1 MAVAP
6 PLLALQNA
14 TLTFGGRPTFQEASV
29 AVARGE
35 RICLVGRNGSGK
47 STLLKCLAGLIELDA
62 GERFIQ
68 PGAHVAYM
76 PQEPVFEPT
85 MTIAEHVAEGLP
97 GHEQDGATRY
107 KVEAILAEVGLDP
120 DRKLVDLSG
129 GEGRRVSLARVFVA
143 EPDVVLLDEPT
154 NHLDIPAIEWLEAR
168 LVDYRGAILMI
179 SHDRAFLNRLSR
191 RVLWLDRGRLRS
203 LDKGFAAFDEW
214 SEGVL
219 AAEAAEEVRLDKKL
233 ASETIWLRQGIS
245 ARRTRNMGRL
255 RALMDLRQEK
265 AERVGIRQAKI
276 GTAAVTES
284 GGQLVV
290 EAKHIAKSFEQV
302 PPDGGSETKLIAKDF
317 STKVVR
323 GDRIGIIGANGA
335 GKSTLLKILTGD
347 LAPDAGKIRFGVN
360 LVPAYFDQHRSR
372 LDGEASVRD
381 NLTEGRGDQVF
392 VRGQPRHVNSY
403 MRDFLFEDRQA
414 LTPAKAL
421 SGGERNRLL
430 LAKVLAQ
437 TSNLLVLDE
446 PTNDLD
452 MDTLDL
458 LEEVLAD
465 YDGTLFLVSH
475 DRDFLDRLVTSV
487 IAVEGDGEVEEYV
500 GGYSD
505 YLRQRP
511 TKTEPAKAEQAKAAP
526 KATPAPAKAE
536 KPKAARLGFK
546 EQHDL
551 QRLPGVIEALGQ
563 EQTALQKA
571 LADPQLYA
579 RDRAAFER
587 ATARLD
593 ALQAEL
599 AEAEDRWLELEMKKA
614 ELG

>member
-1 MAVAP
+1 MAVQP

-14 TLTFGGRPTFQEASV
+14 TLTFGGRPTFQEVSV
-29 AVARGE
+29 AIARGE

-47 STLLKCLAGLIELDA
+47 STLLKCLAGMIELDR
-62 GERFIQ
+62 GDRFIQ

-76 PQEPVFEPT
+76 PQEPSFDPA
-85 MTIAEHVAEGLP
+85 MTIGEHVALGLP

-120 DRKLVDLSG
+120 DRKLVALSG

-168 LVDYRGAILMI
+168 LADYRGAILMI

-191 RVLWLDRGRLRS
+191 RVIWLDRGRLRS
-203 LDKGFAAFDEW
+203 LDQGFLGFDDWAER
-214 SEGVL
+214 VL

-233 ASETIWLRQGIS
+233 AAETIWMRQGIS
-245 ARRTRNMGRL
+245 ARRTRNMGRV
-255 RALMDLRQEK
+255 RALQDLRSDK
-265 AERVGIRQAKI
+265 AERVGIRQAKL
-276 GTAAVTES
+276 GTAASTET

-290 EAKHIAKSFEQV
+290 EVKGISKSFSQTL
-302 PPDGGSETKLIAKDF
+302 PDGTTATRVIAQDF
-317 STKVVR
+317 STKIVR
-323 GDRIGIIGANGA
+323 GERIGIIGANGA
-335 GKSTLLKILTGD
+335 GKSTLLKILTGEIE
-347 LAPDAGKIRFGVN
+347 PDAGKVRFGVN

-372 LDGEASVRD
+372 LDEEASVRD
-381 NLTEGRGDQVF
+381 NLTEGRGDSVF

-430 LAKVLAQ
+430 IAKVLAQ

-452 MDTLDL
+452 MDTLEL

-487 IAVEGDGEVEEYV
+487 IAVEGDGDIAEYV
-500 GGYSD
+500 GGYTD

-511 TKTEPAKAEQAKAAP
+511 AKTDPVKAA
-526 KATPAPAKAE
+526 KQAAAPARTD
-536 KPKAARLGFK
+536 KPKTARLGFK

-551 QRLPGVIEALGQ
+551 QRLPGMIEALGK
-563 EQTALQKA
+563 EQAALQQK
-571 LADPQLYA
+571 LADPKLYA
-579 RDRAAFER
+579 RDRAAFDQ
-587 ATARLD
+587 ASARLD
-593 ALQAEL
+593 ALHAEL

-614 ELG
+614 EMG

>member
-1 MAVAP
+1 MAVQP

-14 TLTFGGRPTFQEASV
+14 TLTYGGRPTFQEVSV

-47 STLLKCLAGLIELDA
+47 STLLKCLAGTIELDA
-62 GERFIQ
+62 GDRFIQ

-76 PQEPVFEPT
+76 PQEPNFDPA
-85 MTIAEHVAEGLP
+85 MTIADHVALGLP

-120 DRKLVDLSG
+120 DRKLVALSG

-168 LVDYRGAILMI
+168 LADYRGAILMI

-191 RVLWLDRGRLRS
+191 RVIWLDRGRLLS
-203 LDKGFAAFDEW
+203 LDQGFLGFDDWAER
-214 SEGVL
+214 VL
-219 AAEAAEEVRLDKKL
+219 AAEAAEEQRLDKKL
-233 ASETIWLRQGIS
+233 IAETLWMRQGIS
-245 ARRTRNMGRL
+245 ARRTRNMGRV
-255 RALMDLRQEK
+255 RALQDLRQDK
-265 AERVGIRQAKI
+265 AERVGIRQAKL
-276 GTAAVTES
+276 GTAASTET

-290 EAKHIAKSFEQV
+290 EVKNISKSFAQTL
-302 PPDGGSETKLIAKDF
+302 PDGTNATRVIAQDF
-317 STKVVR
+317 STKIVR
-323 GDRIGIIGANGA
+323 GERIGIIGANGA
-335 GKSTLLKILTGD
+335 GKSTLLKILTGEIE
-347 LAPDAGKIRFGVN
+347 PDAGKVRFGVN
-360 LVPAYFDQHRSR
+360 LVPAYFDQLRSR
-372 LDGEASVRD
+372 LDEEASVRD
-381 NLTEGRGDQVF
+381 NLTEGRGDSVF
-392 VRGQPRHVNSY
+392 VRGVPRHVNSY

-430 LAKVLAQ
+430 IAKVLAQ

-452 MDTLDL
+452 MDTLEL

-465 YDGTLFLVSH
+465 YEGTLYLVSH

-487 IAVEGDGEVEEYV
+487 IAVEGDGEIAEYV
-500 GGYSD
+500 GGYTD

-511 TKTEPAKAEQAKAAP
+511 TKLDPVKAA
-526 KATPAPAKAE
+526 KQAAAPARTD
-536 KPKAARLGFK
+536 KPKTARLGFK

-551 QRLPGVIEALGQ
+551 QRLPGVIEKLGK
-563 EQTALQKA
+563 EQAALQQT
-571 LADPQLYA
+571 LADPKLYA
-579 RDRAAFER
+579 RDRAAFDM
-587 ATARLD
+587 ASARLD
-593 ALQAEL
+593 GLHVEL

>member
-47 STLLKCLAGLIELDA
+47 STLLKCLAGMIELDA
-62 GERFIQ
+62 GDRFIQ

-76 PQEPVFEPT
+76 PQEPDFDPA
-85 MTIAEHVAEGLP
+85 MTIAEHVALGLP

-120 DRKLVDLSG
+120 DRKLTALSG

-168 LVDYRGAILMI
+168 LADYRGAILMI

-203 LDKGFAAFDEW
+203 LDKGFTAFDEW
-214 SEGVL
+214 AEGVL

-233 ASETIWLRQGIS
+233 AAETIWLRQGIS
-245 ARRTRNMGRL
+245 ARRTRNMGRV
-255 RALMDLRQEK
+255 RALLDLRKDK

-276 GTAAVTES
+276 GTAAVTET

-290 EAKHIAKSFEQV
+290 EAKHIAKSFEQAL
-302 PPDGGSETKLIAKDF
+302 PDGTSRTKVIATDF
-317 STKVVR
+317 STKIVR

-335 GKSTLLKILTGD
+335 GKSTLLKILTGEIE
-347 LAPDAGKIRFGVN
+347 PDAGKIRFGVN

-372 LDGEASVRD
+372 LDEEASVRD
-381 NLTEGRGDQVF
+381 NLTEGRGDSVF
-392 VRGQPRHVNSY
+392 VRGQPKHVNSY

-430 LAKVLAQ
+430 IAKVLAQ

-452 MDTLDL
+452 MDTLEL

-487 IAVEGDGEVEEYV
+487 IAVEGDGEVQEYV
-500 GGYSD
+500 GGYTD

-511 TKTEPAKAEQAKAAP
+511 AKAEPVKTAAKAAS
-526 KATPAPAKAE
+526 TPARAE
-536 KPKAARLGFK
+536 KPRAARLGFK

-551 QRLPGVIEALGQ
+551 QRLPGVIEKLGQ
-563 EQTALQKA
+563 EAAALQKT
-571 LADPQLYA
+571 LADPQLYG
-579 RDRAAFER
+579 RDRAGFDK

-593 ALQAEL
+593 AVHAEL

>member
-47 STLLKCLAGLIELDA
+47 STLLKCLAGMIELDA
-62 GERFIQ
+62 GDRFIQ

-76 PQEPVFEPT
+76 PQEPTFDPA
-85 MTIAEHVAEGLP
+85 MTIAEHVALGLP

-120 DRKLVDLSG
+120 DRKLTALSG

-168 LVDYRGAILMI
+168 LADYRGAILMI

-203 LDKGFAAFDEW
+203 LDKGFTAFDEW
-214 SEGVL
+214 AEGVL

-233 ASETIWLRQGIS
+233 AAETIWLRQGIS
-245 ARRTRNMGRL
+245 ARRTRNMGRV
-255 RALMDLRQEK
+255 RALLDLRKDK

-276 GTAAVTES
+276 GAAAVTET
-284 GGQLVV
+284 GGSLVV
-290 EAKHIAKSFEQV
+290 EAKHIAKRFEQAQ
-302 PPDGGSETKLIAKDF
+302 PDGSTVTKVIAQDF
-317 STKVVR
+317 STKIVR

-335 GKSTLLKILTGD
+335 GKSTLLKILTGEIE
-347 LAPDAGKIRFGVN
+347 PDEGKIRFGVN

-372 LDGEASVRD
+372 LDEEASVRD
-381 NLTEGRGDQVF
+381 NLTEGRGDSVF
-392 VRGQPRHVNSY
+392 VRGQPKHVNSY

-430 LAKVLAQ
+430 IAKVLAQ

-452 MDTLDL
+452 MDTLEL

-487 IAVEGDGEVEEYV
+487 IAVEGDGEVQEYV
-500 GGYSD
+500 GGYTD

-511 TKTEPAKAEQAKAAP
+511 AKAEPAKAVKSS
-526 KATPAPAKAE
+526 PAPAKAE

-551 QRLPGVIEALGQ
+551 QRLPGVIEALGK
-563 EQTALQKA
+563 EQAALQKS
-571 LADPQLYA
+571 LADPQLYV
-579 RDRAAFER
+579 RDRVAFER
-587 ATARLD
+587 GTARLE
-593 ALQAEL
+593 ALHTEL
-599 AEAEDRWLELEMKKA
+599 AQAEDRWLELEMKKA

>member
-1 MAVAP
+1 MAVQP

-14 TLTFGGRPTFQEASV
+14 TLTFGGRPTFQEVSV

-47 STLLKCLAGLIELDA
+47 STLLKCLAGMIELDR
-62 GERFIQ
+62 GDRFIQ

-76 PQEPVFEPT
+76 PQEPSFDPA
-85 MTIAEHVAEGLP
+85 MTIGQHVALGLP
-97 GHEQDGATRY
+97 DHEQDGATRY
-107 KVEAILAEVGLDP
+107 KVEAILDEVGLDP
-120 DRKLVDLSG
+120 DRKLVALSG

-168 LVDYRGAILMI
+168 LADYRGAILMI

-191 RVLWLDRGRLRS
+191 RVLWLDRGKLRS
-203 LDKGFAAFDEW
+203 LDQGFLGFDDWAER
-214 SEGVL
+214 VL
-219 AAEAAEEVRLDKKL
+219 AAEAAEEARLDKKL
-233 ASETIWLRQGIS
+233 IAETLWMRQGIS
-245 ARRTRNMGRL
+245 ARRTRNMGRV
-255 RALMDLRQEK
+255 RALQDLRQDK
-265 AERVGIRQAKI
+265 SERVGIRQAKM
-276 GTAAVTES
+276 GSAASTET

-290 EAKHIAKSFEQV
+290 EVKGISKSFTQTL
-302 PPDGGSETKLIAKDF
+302 PDGSTTTRVIAQDF
-317 STKVVR
+317 STKIVR
-323 GDRIGIIGANGA
+323 GERIGIIGANGA
-335 GKSTLLKILTGD
+335 GKSTLLKILTGEIE
-347 LAPDAGKIRFGVN
+347 PDGGKVRFGVN

-372 LDGEASVRD
+372 LDEEASVRD
-381 NLTEGRGDQVF
+381 NLTEGRGDSVF
-392 VRGQPRHVNSY
+392 VRGVPRHVNSY

-430 LAKVLAQ
+430 IAKVLAQ
-437 TSNLLVLDE
+437 NSNLLVLDE

-452 MDTLDL
+452 MDTLEL

-465 YDGTLFLVSH
+465 YEGTLFLVSH

-487 IAVEGDGEVEEYV
+487 IAVEGDGEVAEYV
-500 GGYSD
+500 GGYTD

-511 TKTEPAKAEQAKAAP
+511 AKPDPVKAA
-526 KATPAPAKAE
+526 KQAVA
-536 KPKAARLGFK
+536 AARTTKAKTAKLGFK
-546 EQHDL
+546 DQHDL
-551 QRLPGVIEALGQ
+551 QRLPGVIEALGK
-563 EQTALQKA
+563 EKAALQEK
-571 LADPQLYA
+571 LADPRLYA
-579 RDRAAFER
+579 RDRRAFD
-587 ATARLD
+587 TASTRLD
-593 ALQAEL
+593 AVHAEI

>member
-1 MAVAP
+1 MAVQP

-14 TLTFGGRPTFQEASV
+14 TLTFGGRPTFQEVSV
-29 AVARGE
+29 AIARGE

-47 STLLKCLAGLIELDA
+47 STLLKCLAGMIELDR
-62 GERFIQ
+62 GDRFIQ

-76 PQEPVFEPT
+76 PQEPSFDPA
-85 MTIAEHVAEGLP
+85 MTIGEHVALGLP

-120 DRKLVDLSG
+120 DRKLVALSG

-143 EPDVVLLDEPT
+143 DPDVVLLDEPT

-168 LVDYRGAILMI
+168 LADYRGAILMI

-191 RVLWLDRGRLRS
+191 RVIWLDRGRLRS
-203 LDKGFAAFDEW
+203 LDQGFLGFDDWAER
-214 SEGVL
+214 VL

-233 ASETIWLRQGIS
+233 AAETIWMRQGIS
-245 ARRTRNMGRL
+245 ARRTRNMGRV
-255 RALMDLRQEK
+255 RALQDLRSDK
-265 AERVGIRQAKI
+265 AERVGIRQAKL
-276 GTAAVTES
+276 GTAASTET

-290 EAKHIAKSFEQV
+290 EVKGISKSFSQTL
-302 PPDGGSETKLIAKDF
+302 PDGTTATRVIAQDF
-317 STKVVR
+317 STKIVR
-323 GDRIGIIGANGA
+323 GERIGIIGANGA
-335 GKSTLLKILTGD
+335 GKSTLLKILTGEIE
-347 LAPDAGKIRFGVN
+347 PDAGKVRFGVN

-372 LDGEASVRD
+372 LDEEASVRD
-381 NLTEGRGDQVF
+381 NLTEGRGDSVF

-430 LAKVLAQ
+430 IAKVLAQ

-452 MDTLDL
+452 MDTLEL

-487 IAVEGDGEVEEYV
+487 IAVEGDGDIAEYV
-500 GGYSD
+500 GGYTD

-511 TKTEPAKAEQAKAAP
+511 AKADPVKAA
-526 KATPAPAKAE
+526 KQAAAPARTD
-536 KPKAARLGFK
+536 KPKTARLGFK

-551 QRLPGVIEALGQ
+551 QRLPGVIEALGK
-563 EQTALQKA
+563 EQAALQKK
-571 LADPQLYA
+571 LADPKLYA
-579 RDRAAFER
+579 RDRAAFDQ
-587 ATARLD
+587 ASARLD
-593 ALQAEL
+593 ALHAEL

-614 ELG
+614 EMG

>member
-1 MAVAP
+1 MAVQP

-14 TLTFGGRPTFQEASV
+14 TLTFGGRPTFQEVSV

-47 STLLKCLAGLIELDA
+47 STLLKCLAGMIELDA
-62 GERFIQ
+62 GDRFIQ

-76 PQEPVFEPT
+76 PQEPNFDPA
-85 MTIAEHVAEGLP
+85 MTIGEHVALGLP

-120 DRKLVDLSG
+120 DRKLIALSG

-168 LVDYRGAILMI
+168 LADYRGAILMI

-191 RVLWLDRGRLRS
+191 RVIWLDRGRLLS
-203 LDKGFAAFDEW
+203 LDQGFLGFDDWAER
-214 SEGVL
+214 VL
-219 AAEAAEEVRLDKKL
+219 AAEAAEEQRLDKKL
-233 ASETIWLRQGIS
+233 IAETLWMRQVIS
-245 ARRTRNMGRL
+245 ARRTRNMGRV
-255 RALMDLRQEK
+255 RALQDLRKDK
-265 AERVGIRQAKI
+265 ADRVGIRQAKL
-276 GTAAVTES
+276 GNAASTET

-290 EAKHIAKSFEQV
+290 EVKNISKSFTQAL
-302 PPDGGSETKLIAKDF
+302 PDGTKATRVIAQDF
-317 STKVVR
+317 STKIVR
-323 GDRIGIIGANGA
+323 GERIGIIGANGA
-335 GKSTLLKILTGD
+335 GKSTLLKILTGEIE
-347 LAPDAGKIRFGVN
+347 PDAGKVRFGVN

-372 LDGEASVRD
+372 LDEEASVRD
-381 NLTEGRGDQVF
+381 NLTEGRGDSVF
-392 VRGQPRHVNSY
+392 VRGVPRHVNSY

-430 LAKVLAQ
+430 IAKVLAQ

-452 MDTLDL
+452 MDTLEL

-465 YDGTLFLVSH
+465 YEGTLFLVSH

-487 IAVEGDGEVEEYV
+487 IAVEGDGEIAEYV
-500 GGYSD
+500 GGYTD

-511 TKTEPAKAEQAKAAP
+511 VKADPVKAARQ
-526 KATPAPAKAE
+526 AAAPARTD
-536 KPKAARLGFK
+536 KPKTARLGFK

-551 QRLPGVIEALGQ
+551 QRLPGVIEQLGR
-563 EQTALQKA
+563 EQATLQRT
-571 LADPQLYA
+571 LADPKLYVS
-579 RDRAAFER
+579 DRAAFDK

-593 ALQAEL
+593 ALHAEL

>member
-1 MAVAP
+1 MAVQP

-14 TLTFGGRPTFQEASV
+14 TLTFGGRPTFTEVSV

-47 STLLKCLAGLIELDA
+47 STLLKCLAGMIELDA
-62 GERFIQ
+62 GDRFIQ

-76 PQEPVFEPT
+76 PQEPDFDPD
-85 MTIAEHVAEGLP
+85 MTIADHVALGLP

-120 DRKLVDLSG
+120 DRKLVALSG
-129 GEGRRVSLARVFVA
+129 GEGRRVSLARVFVS

-203 LDKGFAAFDEW
+203 LEKGFPAFDEW

-219 AAEAAEEVRLDKKL
+219 AAEAAEEARLDKKL
-233 ASETIWLRQGIS
+233 IAETLWLRQGIS

-255 RALMDLRQEK
+255 RALMDLRKDK
-265 AERVGIRQAKI
+265 AERVGIRQAKL
-276 GTAAVTES
+276 GNAAVTET

-290 EAKHIAKSFEQV
+290 EVKHIAKSFEQTQ
-302 PPDGGSETKLIAKDF
+302 PDGSTVTKVIARDF
-317 STKVVR
+317 STKIVR
-323 GDRIGIIGANGA
+323 GERIGIIGANGA
-335 GKSTLLKILTGD
+335 GKSTLLKILTGEIE
-347 LAPDAGKIRFGVN
+347 PDAGKVRFGVN

-372 LDGEASVRD
+372 LDEEASVRD
-381 NLTEGRGDQVF
+381 NLTEGRGDSVF

-430 LAKVLAQ
+430 IAKVLAQ

-452 MDTLDL
+452 MDTLEL

-465 YDGTLFLVSH
+465 YEGTLYLVSH

-487 IAVEGDGEVEEYV
+487 IAVEGDGEIAEYV
-500 GGYSD
+500 GGYTD

-511 TKTEPAKAEQAKAAP
+511 AKAEPEKAAKAAP
-526 KATPAPAKAE
+526 TVAKAE
-536 KPKAARLGFK
+536 KPKTARLGFK

-551 QRLPGVIEALGQ
+551 QRLPGVIEKLGQ
-563 EQTALQKA
+563 EASALQQE
-571 LADPQLYA
+571 LADPKLYS
-579 RDRAAFER
+579 RDKAAFDK

-593 ALQAEL
+593 AVHAEL

-614 ELG
+614 ELEG

>member
-1 MAVAP
+1 MAVQP
-6 PLLALQNA
+6 PLLALKNA
-14 TLTFGGRPTFQEASV
+14 TLTFGGRPTFQEVSV

-47 STLLKCLAGLIELDA
+47 STLLKCLSGMIELDK

-76 PQEPVFEPT
+76 PQEPNFDPA
-85 MTIAEHVAEGLP
+85 MTIGEHVALGLP
-97 GHEQDGATRY
+97 DHEQDGATRY
-107 KVEAILAEVGLDP
+107 KVEAILDEVGLDP
-120 DRKLVDLSG
+120 DRKLVALSG

-168 LVDYRGAILMI
+168 LADYRGAILMI

-191 RVLWLDRGRLRS
+191 RVLWLDRGKLRS
-203 LDKGFAAFDEW
+203 LDQGFLGYDDWAER
-214 SEGVL
+214 VL
-219 AAEAAEEVRLDKKL
+219 AAEAAEEQRLDKKL
-233 ASETIWLRQGIS
+233 IAETLWMRQGIS
-245 ARRTRNMGRL
+245 ARRTRNMGRV
-255 RALMDLRQEK
+255 RALQDLRQDK
-265 AERVGIRQAKI
+265 AERVGIRQAKM
-276 GTAAVTES
+276 GNAASTET

-290 EAKHIAKSFEQV
+290 EVKGISKSFTQTL
-302 PPDGGSETKLIAKDF
+302 PDGTKTTRVIAQDF
-317 STKVVR
+317 STKIVR
-323 GDRIGIIGANGA
+323 GERIGIIGANGA
-335 GKSTLLKILTGD
+335 GKSTLLKILTGEIE
-347 LAPDAGKIRFGVN
+347 PDAGKVRFGVN

-372 LDGEASVRD
+372 LDEEASVRD
-381 NLTEGRGDQVF
+381 NLTEGRGDSVF
-392 VRGQPRHVNSY
+392 VRGVPRHVNSY

-430 LAKVLAQ
+430 IAKVLAQ

-452 MDTLDL
+452 MDTLEL

-465 YDGTLFLVSH
+465 YEGTLFLVSH

-487 IAVEGDGEVEEYV
+487 IAVEGDGEIAEYV
-500 GGYSD
+500 GGYTD

-511 TKTEPAKAEQAKAAP
+511 TKADPVKAA
-526 KATPAPAKAE
+526 KQAAAAVRTD
-536 KPKAARLGFK
+536 KPKSAKMGFK
-546 EQHDL
+546 DQHDL
-551 QRLPGVIEALGQ
+551 QRLPGVIESLNREKIG
-563 EQTALQKA
+563 LQRK
-571 LADPQLYA
+571 LADPKLYA
-579 RDRAAFER
+579 RDRRTFDAS
-587 ATARLD
+587 TARLNAVD
-593 ALQAEL
+593 IEI

>member
-1 MAVAP
+1 MAVQP

-14 TLTFGGRPTFQEASV
+14 TLTFGGRPTFQEVSV

-47 STLLKCLAGLIELDA
+47 STLLKCLAGMIELDA
-62 GERFIQ
+62 GDRFIQ

-76 PQEPVFEPT
+76 PQEPDFDPA
-85 MTIAEHVAEGLP
+85 MTIGEHVALGLP
-97 GHEQDGATRY
+97 GHEQDGAVRY

-120 DRKLVDLSG
+120 DRKLVALSG

-168 LVDYRGAILMI
+168 LADYRGAILMI
-179 SHDRAFLNRLSR
+179 SYDRAFLNRLSR

-203 LDKGFAAFDEW
+203 LDKGFTGFDDW
-214 SEGVL
+214 AEGVL

-233 ASETIWLRQGIS
+233 AAETIWLRQGIS
-245 ARRTRNMGRL
+245 ARRTRNMGRV
-255 RALMDLRQEK
+255 RALLDLRKDK

-276 GTAAVTES
+276 GTAAVTET

-290 EAKHIAKSFEQV
+290 EAKHIAKSFTQ
-302 PPDGGSETKLIAKDF
+302 PQPDGTVATRVIAEDF
-317 STKVVR
+317 STKIVR
-323 GDRIGIIGANGA
+323 GERIGIIGANGA
-335 GKSTLLKILTGD
+335 GKSTLLKILTGEIE
-347 LAPDAGKIRFGVN
+347 PDQGKIRFGVN

-372 LDGEASVRD
+372 LDEEASVRD
-381 NLTEGRGDQVF
+381 NLTEGRGDSVF

-452 MDTLDL
+452 MDTLEL

-487 IAVEGDGEVEEYV
+487 IAVEGDGEIAEYV
-500 GGYSD
+500 GGYTD

-511 TKTEPAKAEQAKAAP
+511 AKPEPAAKPVKQAPAAP
-526 KATPAPAKAE
+526 RAD
-536 KPKAARLGFK
+536 KPKTARLGFK

-551 QRLPGVIEALGQ
+551 QRLPGVIEALGK
-563 EQTALQKA
+563 EQASLQKT
-571 LADPQLYA
+571 LADPQLFV
-579 RDRAAFER
+579 RDRAAFDK

-593 ALQAEL
+593 AVHQEL
-599 AEAEDRWLELEMKKA
+599 LEAEDRWLELEMKKA

>member
-1 MAVAP
+1 MAVQP

-14 TLTFGGRPTFQEASV
+14 TLTFGGRPTFQEVSV
-29 AVARGE
+29 AIARGE

-47 STLLKCLAGLIELDA
+47 STLLKCLAGMIELDR
-62 GERFIQ
+62 GDRFIQ

-76 PQEPVFEPT
+76 PQEPSFDPA
-85 MTIAEHVAEGLP
+85 MTIGEHVALGLP

-120 DRKLVDLSG
+120 DRKLVALSG

-168 LVDYRGAILMI
+168 LADYRGAILMI

-191 RVLWLDRGRLRS
+191 RVIWLDRGRLRS
-203 LDKGFAAFDEW
+203 LDQGFLGFDDWAER
-214 SEGVL
+214 VL

-233 ASETIWLRQGIS
+233 AAETIWMRQGIS
-245 ARRTRNMGRL
+245 ARRTRNMGRV
-255 RALMDLRQEK
+255 RALQDLRSDK
-265 AERVGIRQAKI
+265 AERVGIRQAKL
-276 GTAAVTES
+276 GTAASTET

-290 EAKHIAKSFEQV
+290 EVKGISKSFSQTL
-302 PPDGGSETKLIAKDF
+302 PDGTTATRVIAQDF
-317 STKVVR
+317 STKIVR
-323 GDRIGIIGANGA
+323 GERIGIIGANGA
-335 GKSTLLKILTGD
+335 GKSTLLKILTGEIE
-347 LAPDAGKIRFGVN
+347 PDAGKVRFGVN

-372 LDGEASVRD
+372 LDEEASVRD
-381 NLTEGRGDQVF
+381 NLTEGRGDSVF

-430 LAKVLAQ
+430 IAKVLAQ

-452 MDTLDL
+452 MDTLEL

-487 IAVEGDGEVEEYV
+487 IAVEGDGDIAEYV
-500 GGYSD
+500 GGYTD

-511 TKTEPAKAEQAKAAP
+511 AKADPVKAARQ
-526 KATPAPAKAE
+526 AAAPARTD
-536 KPKAARLGFK
+536 KPKTARLGFK

-551 QRLPGVIEALGQ
+551 QRLPGVIEALGK
-563 EQTALQKA
+563 EQAALQQK
-571 LADPQLYA
+571 LADPKLYA
-579 RDRAAFER
+579 RDRTAFDQ
-587 ATARLD
+587 ASARLD
-593 ALQAEL
+593 ALHAEL

-614 ELG
+614 EMG

>member
-1 MAVAP
+1 MAVQP

-14 TLTFGGRPTFQEASV
+14 TLTFGGRPTFQEVSV

-47 STLLKCLAGLIELDA
+47 STLLKCLSGMIELDA
-62 GERFIQ
+62 GDRFIQ
-68 PGAHVAYM
+68 PGAHVAHM
-76 PQEPVFEPT
+76 PQEPSFDPA
-85 MTIAEHVAEGLP
+85 MTIAEHVALGLP
-97 GHEQDGATRY
+97 DHEQDGATRY

-120 DRKLVDLSG
+120 DRKLVALSG

-154 NHLDIPAIEWLEAR
+154 NHLDSPAIEWLEAR
-168 LVDYRGAILMI
+168 LADYRGAILMI

-203 LDKGFAAFDEW
+203 LDQGFSGFDDWAER
-214 SEGVL
+214 VL

-233 ASETIWLRQGIS
+233 AAETIWMRQGIS
-245 ARRTRNMGRL
+245 ARRTRNMGRV
-255 RALMDLRQEK
+255 RALQDLRKDK
-265 AERVGIRQAKI
+265 AERVGIRQAKL
-276 GTAAVTES
+276 GTAASTET

-290 EAKHIAKSFEQV
+290 EVKNIAKSFTQSL
-302 PPDGGSETKLIAKDF
+302 PDGSTTTRVIAADF
-317 STKVVR
+317 STKIVR
-323 GDRIGIIGANGA
+323 GERIGIIGANGA
-335 GKSTLLKILTGD
+335 GKSTLLKILTGEIE
-347 LAPDAGKIRFGVN
+347 PDAGKVRFGVN

-372 LDGEASVRD
+372 LDEEASVRD
-381 NLTEGRGDQVF
+381 NLTEGRGDSVF
-392 VRGQPRHVNSY
+392 VRGVPRHVNSY

-430 LAKVLAQ
+430 IAKVLAQ

-452 MDTLDL
+452 MDTLEL

-465 YDGTLFLVSH
+465 YDGTLYLVSH

-487 IAVEGDGEVEEYV
+487 IAVEGDGEIAEYV
-500 GGYSD
+500 GGYTD

-511 TKTEPAKAEQAKAAP
+511 TKADPVKAA
-526 KATPAPAKAE
+526 KQAAAPVRAD
-536 KPKAARLGFK
+536 KPKTARLGFK

-551 QRLPGVIEALGQ
+551 QRLPGVIEALGK
-563 EQTALQKA
+563 EQAMLQQK
-571 LADPQLYA
+571 LAEPGLYS
-579 RDRAAFER
+579 RDRIAFDK
-587 ATARLD
+587 ATQRLD
-593 ALQAEL
+593 ALHVEL
-599 AEAEDRWLELEMKKA
+599 AAAEDRWLELEMKKA
-614 ELG
+614 ELTGE

>member
-1 MAVAP
+1 MAVQP

-14 TLTFGGRPTFQEASV
+14 TLTFGGRPTFQEVSV

-47 STLLKCLAGLIELDA
+47 STLLKCLAGMIELDR
-62 GERFIQ
+62 GDRFIQ

-76 PQEPVFEPT
+76 PQEPSFDPA
-85 MTIAEHVAEGLP
+85 MTIGEHVALGLP

-120 DRKLVDLSG
+120 DRKLVALSG

-168 LVDYRGAILMI
+168 LADYRGAILMI

-191 RVLWLDRGRLRS
+191 RVIWLDRGRLRS
-203 LDKGFAAFDEW
+203 LDQGFLGFDDWAER
-214 SEGVL
+214 VL

-233 ASETIWLRQGIS
+233 AAETIWMRQGIS
-245 ARRTRNMGRL
+245 ARRTRNMGRV
-255 RALMDLRQEK
+255 RALQDLRSDK
-265 AERVGIRQAKI
+265 AERVGIRQAKL
-276 GTAAVTES
+276 GTAASTET

-290 EAKHIAKSFEQV
+290 EVKGISKSFAQTL
-302 PPDGGSETKLIAKDF
+302 PDGTTATRVIAQDF
-317 STKVVR
+317 STKIVR
-323 GDRIGIIGANGA
+323 GERIGIIGANGA
-335 GKSTLLKILTGD
+335 GKSTLLKLLTGEIE
-347 LAPDAGKIRFGVN
+347 PDAGKVRFGVN
-360 LVPAYFDQHRSR
+360 LVPAYFDQLRSR
-372 LDGEASVRD
+372 LDEEASVRD
-381 NLTEGRGDQVF
+381 NLTEGRGDSVF

-430 LAKVLAQ
+430 IAKVLAQ

-452 MDTLDL
+452 MDTLEL

-487 IAVEGDGEVEEYV
+487 IAVEGDGDIAEYV
-500 GGYSD
+500 GGYTD

-511 TKTEPAKAEQAKAAP
+511 AKADPVKAA
-526 KATPAPAKAE
+526 KQAAAPARTD
-536 KPKAARLGFK
+536 KPKTARLGFK

-551 QRLPGVIEALGQ
+551 QRLPGVIEALGK
-563 EQTALQKA
+563 EQATLQRT
-571 LADPQLYA
+571 LADPKLYA
-579 RDRAAFER
+579 RDRAAFDQ
-587 ATARLD
+587 ASARLD
-593 ALQAEL
+593 ALHAEL

-614 ELG
+614 EMG

>member
-1 MAVAP
+1 MAVQP

-14 TLTFGGRPTFQEASV
+14 TLTFGGRPTFQEVSV

-47 STLLKCLAGLIELDA
+47 STLLKCLAGMIELDR
-62 GERFIQ
+62 GDRFIQ

-76 PQEPVFEPT
+76 PQEPNFDPA
-85 MTIAEHVAEGLP
+85 MTIGEHVAMGLP

-107 KVEAILAEVGLDP
+107 KVEAILDEVGLDP
-120 DRKLVDLSG
+120 DRKLVALSG

-154 NHLDIPAIEWLEAR
+154 NHLDIPAIEWLESR
-168 LVDYRGAILMI
+168 LADYRGAILMI

-191 RVLWLDRGRLRS
+191 RVIWLDRGKLRS
-203 LDKGFAAFDEW
+203 LDQGFLGFDDWAER
-214 SEGVL
+214 VL
-219 AAEAAEEVRLDKKL
+219 AAEAAEEQRLDKKL
-233 ASETIWLRQGIS
+233 IAETMWMRQGIS
-245 ARRTRNMGRL
+245 ARRTRNMGRV
-255 RALMDLRQEK
+255 RALQDLRQDK
-265 AERVGIRQAKI
+265 SERVGIRQAKM
-276 GTAAVTES
+276 GTAASSET

-290 EAKHIAKSFEQV
+290 EVKGISKSFTQTL
-302 PPDGGSETKLIAKDF
+302 PDGSTTTRVIAQDF
-317 STKVVR
+317 STKIVR
-323 GDRIGIIGANGA
+323 GERIGIIGANGA
-335 GKSTLLKILTGD
+335 GKSTLLKILTGESQ
-347 LAPDAGKIRFGVN
+347 PDSGKVRFGVN

-372 LDGEASVRD
+372 LDEEASVRD
-381 NLTEGRGDQVF
+381 NLTEGRGDTVF
-392 VRGQPRHVNSY
+392 VRGVPRHVNSY

-430 LAKVLAQ
+430 IAKVLAQ

-452 MDTLDL
+452 MDTLEL

-465 YDGTLFLVSH
+465 YEGTLFLVSH

-487 IAVEGDGEVEEYV
+487 IAVEGDGEIDEYV
-500 GGYSD
+500 GGYTD

-511 TKTEPAKAEQAKAAP
+511 TKADPVKAA
-526 KATPAPAKAE
+526 KQAAAAVRTD
-536 KPKAARLGFK
+536 KPKSAKMGFK
-546 EQHDL
+546 DQHDL
-551 QRLPGVIEALGQ
+551 QRLPGVIESLNREKIG
-563 EQTALQKA
+563 LQRK
-571 LADPQLYA
+571 LADPKLYA
-579 RDRAAFER
+579 RDRRTFDAS
-587 ATARLD
+587 TARLNAVD
-593 ALQAEL
+593 IEIAQ
-599 AEAEDRWLELEMKKA
+599 AEDRWLELEMKKA

>member
-1 MAVAP
+1 MAVQP

-14 TLTFGGRPTFQEASV
+14 TLTFGGRPTFQEVSV

-47 STLLKCLAGLIELDA
+47 STLLKCLAGMIELDA
-62 GERFIQ
+62 GDRFVQ

-76 PQEPVFEPT
+76 PQEPTFDPA
-85 MTIAEHVAEGLP
+85 MTIGEHVALGLP

-120 DRKLVDLSG
+120 DRKLVALSG

-143 EPDVVLLDEPT
+143 DPDVVLLDEPT

-168 LVDYRGAILMI
+168 LADYRGAILMI

-191 RVLWLDRGRLRS
+191 RVIWLDRGRLLS
-203 LDKGFAAFDEW
+203 LDQGFLGFDDWAER
-214 SEGVL
+214 VL
-219 AAEAAEEVRLDKKL
+219 AAEAAEEQRLDKKL
-233 ASETIWLRQGIS
+233 IAETLWMRQGIS
-245 ARRTRNMGRL
+245 ARRTRNMGRV
-255 RALMDLRQEK
+255 RALQDLRKDK
-265 AERVGIRQAKI
+265 AERVGIRQAKL
-276 GTAAVTES
+276 GTAASTET

-290 EAKHIAKSFEQV
+290 EVKHISKSFAQTL
-302 PPDGGSETKLIAKDF
+302 PDGTQATRVIAQDF
-317 STKVVR
+317 STKIVR
-323 GDRIGIIGANGA
+323 GERIGIIGANGA
-335 GKSTLLKILTGD
+335 GKSTLLKLLTGEIE
-347 LAPDAGKIRFGVN
+347 PDAGKVRFGVN
-360 LVPAYFDQHRSR
+360 LVPAYFDQLRSR
-372 LDGEASVRD
+372 LDEEASVRD
-381 NLTEGRGDQVF
+381 NLTEGRGDSVF

-430 LAKVLAQ
+430 IAKVLAQ

-452 MDTLDL
+452 MDTLEL

-487 IAVEGDGEVEEYV
+487 IAVEGDGDIAEYV
-500 GGYSD
+500 GGYTD

-511 TKTEPAKAEQAKAAP
+511 AKTDPVKAA
-526 KATPAPAKAE
+526 KQAAAPARTD
-536 KPKAARLGFK
+536 KPKTARLGFK

-551 QRLPGVIEALGQ
+551 QRLPGMIEALGK
-563 EQTALQKA
+563 EQAALQQK
-571 LADPQLYA
+571 LADPKLYA
-579 RDRAAFER
+579 RDRAAFDQ
-587 ATARLD
+587 ASARLD
-593 ALQAEL
+593 ALHAEL

-614 ELG
+614 EMG

>member
-1 MAVAP
+1 MAVQP

-14 TLTFGGRPTFQEASV
+14 TLTFGGRPTFQEVSV

-47 STLLKCLAGLIELDA
+47 STLLKCLSGMIELDR

-76 PQEPVFEPT
+76 PQEPKFDPA
-85 MTIAEHVAEGLP
+85 MTIGEHVALGLP
-97 GHEQDGATRY
+97 DHEQDGATRY
-107 KVEAILAEVGLDP
+107 KVEAILDEVGLDP

-168 LVDYRGAILMI
+168 LADYRGAILMI

-191 RVLWLDRGRLRS
+191 RVLWLDRGKLRS
-203 LDKGFAAFDEW
+203 LDQGFLGFDDWAER
-214 SEGVL
+214 VL
-219 AAEAAEEVRLDKKL
+219 AAEAAEEARLDKKL
-233 ASETIWLRQGIS
+233 IAETLWMRQGIS
-245 ARRTRNMGRL
+245 ARRTRNMGRV
-255 RALMDLRQEK
+255 RALQDLRSDK
-265 AERVGIRQAKI
+265 AERVGIRQAKM
-276 GTAAVTES
+276 GSAASSET

-290 EAKHIAKSFEQV
+290 EVKGISKSFTQTL
-302 PPDGGSETKLIAKDF
+302 PDGTTTTRVIVQDF
-317 STKVVR
+317 STKIVR
-323 GDRIGIIGANGA
+323 GERIGIIGANGA
-335 GKSTLLKILTGD
+335 GKSTLLKILTGEIP
-347 LAPDAGKIRFGVN
+347 PDAGKIRFGVN

-372 LDGEASVRD
+372 LDEEASVRD
-381 NLTEGRGDQVF
+381 NLTEGRGDSVF
-392 VRGQPRHVNSY
+392 VRGVPRHVNSY

-430 LAKVLAQ
+430 IAKVLAQ
-437 TSNLLVLDE
+437 TSNLMVLDE

-452 MDTLDL
+452 MDTLEL

-487 IAVEGDGEVEEYV
+487 IAVEGDGEIAEYV
-500 GGYSD
+500 GGYTD

-511 TKTEPAKAEQAKAAP
+511 AKADPVKAA
-526 KATPAPAKAE
+526 KQAAAAARTT
-536 KPKAARLGFK
+536 KPKTAKMGFK
-546 EQHDL
+546 DQHDL
-551 QRLPGVIEALGQ
+551 QRLPSVIESLGR
-563 EQTALQKA
+563 EKAELQQK
-571 LADPQLYA
+571 LADPKLYA
-579 RDRAAFER
+579 RDRRAFDAAN
-587 ATARLD
+587 TRLNAVD
-593 ALQAEL
+593 VEIAQ
-599 AEAEDRWLELEMKKA
+599 AEDRWLELEMKKA
-614 ELG
+614 ELA

>member
-1 MAVAP
+1 MAVQP

-14 TLTFGGRPTFQEASV
+14 TLTFGGRPTFQEVSV

-47 STLLKCLAGLIELDA
+47 STLLKCLAGMIELDA
-62 GERFIQ
+62 GDRFIQ

-76 PQEPVFEPT
+76 PQEPDFDPA
-85 MTIAEHVAEGLP
+85 MTIGEHVALGLP
-97 GHEQDGATRY
+97 DHEQDGATRY
-107 KVEAILAEVGLDP
+107 KVEAILDEVGLDP

-168 LVDYRGAILMI
+168 LADYRGAILMI

-191 RVLWLDRGRLRS
+191 RVLWLDRGKLRS
-203 LDKGFAAFDEW
+203 LDQGFLGFDDWAER
-214 SEGVL
+214 VL
-219 AAEAAEEVRLDKKL
+219 AAEAAEEARLDKKL
-233 ASETIWLRQGIS
+233 IAETLWMRQGIS
-245 ARRTRNMGRL
+245 ARRTRNMGRV
-255 RALMDLRQEK
+255 RALQDLRLDK
-265 AERVGIRQAKI
+265 AERVGIRQAKM
-276 GTAAVTES
+276 GSAASSET

-290 EAKHIAKSFEQV
+290 EVKGISKSFTQAL
-302 PPDGGSETKLIAKDF
+302 PDGTTTTRVIAQDF
-317 STKVVR
+317 STKIVR
-323 GDRIGIIGANGA
+323 GERIGIIGANGA
-335 GKSTLLKILTGD
+335 GKSTLLKILTGEIE
-347 LAPDAGKIRFGVN
+347 PDAGKVRFGVN

-372 LDGEASVRD
+372 LDEEASVRD
-381 NLTEGRGDQVF
+381 NLTEGRGDSVF
-392 VRGQPRHVNSY
+392 VRGVPRHVNSY

-430 LAKVLAQ
+430 IAKVLAQ

-452 MDTLDL
+452 MDTLEL

-487 IAVEGDGEVEEYV
+487 IAVEGDGEIAEYV
-500 GGYSD
+500 GGYTD

-511 TKTEPAKAEQAKAAP
+511 ARADPVKAA
-526 KATPAPAKAE
+526 KQAAAAARTT
-536 KPKAARLGFK
+536 KPKTTKMGFK
-546 EQHDL
+546 DQHDL
-551 QRLPGVIEALGQ
+551 QRLPGVIDSLGR
-563 EQTALQKA
+563 EKADLQQK
-571 LADPQLYA
+571 LADPKLYA
-579 RDRAAFER
+579 RDRRAFDAAS
-587 ATARLD
+587 TRLD
-593 ALQAEL
+593 AVDVEIAQ
-599 AEAEDRWLELEMKKA
+599 AEDRWLELEMKKA
-614 ELG
+614 ELA

>member
-1 MAVAP
+1 MAVQP

-14 TLTFGGRPTFQEASV
+14 TLTFGGRPTFQEVSV

-47 STLLKCLAGLIELDA
+47 STLLKCLAGMIELDA
-62 GERFIQ
+62 GDRFIQ

-76 PQEPVFEPT
+76 PQEPDFDPA
-85 MTIAEHVAEGLP
+85 MTIGEHVALGLP
-97 GHEQDGATRY
+97 GHEQDGAVRY

-120 DRKLVDLSG
+120 DRKLVALSG

-168 LVDYRGAILMI
+168 LADYRGAILMI

-203 LDKGFAAFDEW
+203 LDKGFTGFDDW
-214 SEGVL
+214 AEGVL

-233 ASETIWLRQGIS
+233 AAETIWLRQGIS
-245 ARRTRNMGRL
+245 ARRTRNMGRV
-255 RALMDLRQEK
+255 RALLDLRKDK

-276 GTAAVTES
+276 GTAAVTET

-290 EAKHIAKSFEQV
+290 EAKHIAKSFTQ
-302 PPDGGSETKLIAKDF
+302 PQPDGTVATRVIAEDF
-317 STKVVR
+317 STKIVR
-323 GDRIGIIGANGA
+323 GERIGIIGANGA
-335 GKSTLLKILTGD
+335 GKSTLLKILTGEIE
-347 LAPDAGKIRFGVN
+347 PDQGKIRFGVN

-372 LDGEASVRD
+372 LDEEASVRD
-381 NLTEGRGDQVF
+381 NLTEGRGDSVF

-452 MDTLDL
+452 MDTLEL

-487 IAVEGDGEVEEYV
+487 IAVEGDGEIAEYV
-500 GGYSD
+500 GGYTD

-511 TKTEPAKAEQAKAAP
+511 AKPEPAAKPVKQAPAAP
-526 KATPAPAKAE
+526 RAD
-536 KPKAARLGFK
+536 KPKTARLGFK

-551 QRLPGVIEALGQ
+551 QRLPGVIEALGK
-563 EQTALQKA
+563 EQASLQKT
-571 LADPQLYA
+571 LADPQLFV
-579 RDRAAFER
+579 RDRAAFDK

-593 ALQAEL
+593 AVHQEL
-599 AEAEDRWLELEMKKA
+599 LEAEDRWLELEMKKA

>member
-1 MAVAP
+1 MAVQP

-14 TLTFGGRPTFQEASV
+14 TLTFGGRPTFQEVSV
-29 AVARGE
+29 SVARGE

-47 STLLKCLAGLIELDA
+47 STLLKCLAGMIELDA
-62 GERFIQ
+62 GDRFIQ

-76 PQEPVFEPT
+76 PQEPDFDPA
-85 MTIAEHVAEGLP
+85 MTIAEHVALGLP

-120 DRKLVDLSG
+120 DRKLVALSG

-168 LVDYRGAILMI
+168 LADYRGAILMI

-203 LDKGFAAFDEW
+203 LDKGFTAFDDW
-214 SEGVL
+214 AEGVL

-233 ASETIWLRQGIS
+233 AAETIWLRQGIS
-245 ARRTRNMGRL
+245 ARRTRNMGRV
-255 RALMDLRQEK
+255 RALLDLRKDK
-265 AERVGIRQAKI
+265 AERVGIRQAKL
-276 GTAAVTES
+276 GAAASTET

-290 EAKHIAKSFEQV
+290 EVKHIAKSFTQTL
-302 PPDGGSETKLIAKDF
+302 PDGSVTTRVIAEDF
-317 STKVVR
+317 STKIVR
-323 GDRIGIIGANGA
+323 GERIGIIGANGA
-335 GKSTLLKILTGD
+335 GKSTLLKILTGEIE
-347 LAPDAGKIRFGVN
+347 PDAGKVRFGVN

-372 LDGEASVRD
+372 LDEEASVRD
-381 NLTEGRGDQVF
+381 NLTEGRGDSVF

-430 LAKVLAQ
+430 IAKVLAQ

-452 MDTLDL
+452 MDTLEL

-487 IAVEGDGEVEEYV
+487 IAVEGDGEIAEYV
-500 GGYSD
+500 GGYTD

-511 TKTEPAKAEQAKAAP
+511 AKAEPAAKSPKPAQAAP
-526 KATPAPAKAE
+526 RAD
-536 KPKAARLGFK
+536 KPKTARLGFK

-551 QRLPGVIEALGQ
+551 QRLPGVIEALGKDL
-563 EQTALQKA
+563 AVLQQQ
-571 LADPQLYA
+571 LADPQLFV
-579 RDRAAFER
+579 RDRTAFDK
-587 ATARLD
+587 ATARIE
-593 ALQAEL
+593 ALHKEL

>member
-1 MAVAP
+1 MAVQP

-14 TLTFGGRPTFQEASV
+14 TLTFGGRPTFQEVSV

-47 STLLKCLAGLIELDA
+47 STLLKCLSGMIELDK

-76 PQEPVFEPT
+76 PQEPNFDPA
-85 MTIAEHVAEGLP
+85 MTIGEHVALGLP
-97 GHEQDGATRY
+97 DHEQDGATRY
-107 KVEAILAEVGLDP
+107 KVEAILDEVGLDP
-120 DRKLVDLSG
+120 DRKLVALSG

-168 LVDYRGAILMI
+168 LADYRGAILMI

-191 RVLWLDRGRLRS
+191 RVLWLDRGKLRS
-203 LDKGFAAFDEW
+203 LDQGFLGYDDWAER
-214 SEGVL
+214 VL
-219 AAEAAEEVRLDKKL
+219 AAEAAEEQRLDKKL
-233 ASETIWLRQGIS
+233 IAETLWMRQGIS
-245 ARRTRNMGRL
+245 ARRTRNMGRV
-255 RALMDLRQEK
+255 RALQDLRQDK
-265 AERVGIRQAKI
+265 AERVGIRQAKM
-276 GTAAVTES
+276 GSAASTET

-290 EAKHIAKSFEQV
+290 EVKGISKSFTQTL
-302 PPDGGSETKLIAKDF
+302 PDGTVTTRVIAQDF
-317 STKVVR
+317 STKIVR
-323 GDRIGIIGANGA
+323 GERIGIIGANGA
-335 GKSTLLKILTGD
+335 GKSTLLKILTGEIE
-347 LAPDAGKIRFGVN
+347 PDAGKVRFGVN

-372 LDGEASVRD
+372 LDEEASVRD
-381 NLTEGRGDQVF
+381 NLTEGRGDSVF
-392 VRGQPRHVNSY
+392 VRGVPRHVNSY

-430 LAKVLAQ
+430 IAKVLAQ

-452 MDTLDL
+452 MDTLEL

-465 YDGTLFLVSH
+465 YEGTLFLVSH

-487 IAVEGDGEVEEYV
+487 IAVEGDGEIAEYV
-500 GGYSD
+500 GGYTD

-511 TKTEPAKAEQAKAAP
+511 TKADPVKAA
-526 KATPAPAKAE
+526 KQAAAAVRTD
-536 KPKAARLGFK
+536 KPKSAKMGFK
-546 EQHDL
+546 DQHDL
-551 QRLPGVIEALGQ
+551 QRLPGVIESLNREKIG
-563 EQTALQKA
+563 LQRK
-571 LADPQLYA
+571 LADPKLYA
-579 RDRAAFER
+579 RDRRTFDAS
-587 ATARLD
+587 TARLNAVD
-593 ALQAEL
+593 IEIAQ
-599 AEAEDRWLELEMKKA
+599 AEDRWLELEMKKA